1 MNYFWT
7 SFIIV
12 SEIRKFNCIGRDFT
26 EDLQDFHIENAVIKN
41 REVNAQNK
49 IFSIKLKQ
57 FFP

>member
-1 MNYFWT
+1 MNYFRT

-12 SEIRKFNCIGRDFT
+12 SGIRKFNCIGCDFT
-26 EDLQDFHIENAVIKN
+26 EVLQDFHIENAVIKN